1 MFVRRLTIFAAL
13 AASTALSGCQT
24 VGSPDREAQLSAS
37 GFMRLQADTPRKVA
51 NLQSLPQN
59 QIVFVQRKKGNAYI
73 YADYAGCGC
82 SFVGNE
88 AAFQQYQAIR
98 AANNIAQMQETTAM
112 LNAEA
117 ATDWG
122 GAWGPVVPWYY

>member
-1 MFVRRLTIFAAL
+1 MTIRRSMIFAAL
-13 AASTALSGCQT
+13 AASVAVAGCQT
-24 VGSPDREAQLSAS
+24 MGAQEKESQLSAA
-37 GFMRLQADTPRKVA
+37 GFTRIQADTPKRMA
-51 NLQSLPQN
+51 NLQALPQN
-59 QIVFVQRKKGNAYI
+59 QMVFSPRKKGNAYI

-82 SFVGNE
+82 AFVGNE

-117 ATDWG
+117 ASDWG
-122 GAWGPVVPWYY
+122 GAWGPMVPYWY